1 MIAKLSTIGKWIG
14 AAIAPLLS
22 SLRHSWA
29 YTHSTLEPTRTLSL
43 SPEHSRPSLTAPNNL
58 AASQETLPNPQ
69 NQHPLTS
76 RSPLPR
82 HTSTGKGRSVPRL
95 PLSITSN

>member
-58 AASQETLPNPQ
+58 APNQETPLNPQ
-69 NQHPLTS
+69 NQHRPRL
-76 RSPLPR
+76 RSPLPQR
-82 HTSTGKGRSVPRL
+82 AYKREAKSAHRQQHYGL
-95 PLSITSN
+95 